1 MFYNKLNEESEDV
14 NDIIILNDEEGLEIQ
29 FQFLDLIEYSGRDFV
44 VTLPIDTYDN
54 QNVIIFELF
63 DNNDDPNTEEYVI
76 VQDDNILEIV
86 YAIFKHKFKDQFDFL
101 D

>member
-44 VTLPIDTYDN
+44 V
-54 QNVIIFELF
+54 
-63 DNNDDPNTEEYVI
+63 
-76 VQDDNILEIV
+76 QDDNILEIV

>member
-44 VTLPIDTYDN
+44 VTLPIDSYDN

-63 DNNDDPNTEEYVI
+63 YNNDDPNTEEYVI
-76 VQDDNILEIV
+76 VQNDNILEIV